1 MNRKRIVVNLH
12 SRILL
17 NGGET
22 KVKPSSEFVQL
33 CGGEVTSVRDEGH
46 IVIHRATVAE
56 DRVDDKASFIN
67 LIH

>member
-1 MNRKRIVVNLH
+1 M
-12 SRILL
+12 
-17 NGGET
+17 EE
-22 KVKPSSEFVQL
+22 KPKSSPPSGFVQL